1 MSTESLII
9 SLCSIGLGLFG
20 GLWLGVVYSK
30 KRWFLPQLQETE
42 NRLEAKAQ
50 DGIDNQSSKYAAMI
64 PEVIRDIHIIADE
77 MESGVSG
84 LMDRLEMLSDRA
96 NRDVGQTQQASAK
109 KDEEQTGDVGLET
122 YDLALDSFVQEVD
135 NSSRVALQIGSVV
148 KQVEASTRAIA
159 PILEEIE
166 FLSDQTRL
174 LALNAAIEAARAREH
189 GRGFAVVAD
198 EVAKLASRSGL
209 AATNIKKLVD
219 GAVTSVAEAINE
231 LESLGSMDM
240 SSVYQAKEK
249 LGYLNNTVAEKNH
262 ELASMVHEVNTRS
275 KTLANDITQVL
286 MTMQFQDLT
295 KQKVK
300 KLVARLEQTQ
310 TELELGHSSLP

>member
-1 MSTESLII
+1 M
-9 SLCSIGLGLFG
+9 
-20 GLWLGVVYSK
+20 
-30 KRWFLPQLQETE
+30 
-42 NRLEAKAQ
+42 EAKAQ
-50 DGIDNQSSKYAAMI
+50 DCLGNQSSKYAAMI
-64 PEVIRDIHIIADE
+64 PEVIRDIHIISDE
-77 MESGVSG
+77 MKSGVDG
-84 LMDRLEMLSDRA
+84 LMDHLESLSDRA
-96 NRDVGQTQQASAK
+96 NRDVDQTQQASPIHAK
-109 KDEEQTGDVGLET
+109 KDEDQTGDMGFET

-148 KQVEASTRAIA
+148 RQVGASTRAIA

-166 FLSDQTRL
+166 FLADQTRL

-189 GRGFAVVAD
+189 GRGFAVVAE

-219 GAVTSVAEAINE
+219 GAVASVAEAIEE

-262 ELASMVHEVNTRS
+262 ELATMVIEVNTRAE
-275 KTLANDITQVL
+275 TLVKDITQVL

-300 KLVARLEQTQ
+300 KLVTRLEQVQ
-310 TELELGHSSLP
+310 TELDHEHSSLP